1 MKLKV
6 CLTAAALCA
15 FALTAVAQHDHAAH
29 SGQKPATAPAMDP
42 AMMDAMMKAGIP
54 GDPHKK
60 LDGMVGSW
68 DTKITM
74 WMMPGADPMTS
85 TGTSTNQW
93 IMGGRYLEQRFKGDF
108 MGMPFEGMGYTG
120 YDNVKKRYWGTWMDN
135 MSTSMMTS
143 TGTASADGKVWDFD
157 GSMSDPMTGGET
169 AVKEKVTITDADHH
183 LMEMWAPGPDGKM
196 FKNME
201 IAYSRKK

>member
-6 CLTAAALCA
+6 CLTGALLCVFA
-15 FALTAVAQHDHAAH
+15 FTAVAQHDH
-29 SGQKPATAPAMDP
+29 STQSLPVPVPAPAMDP
-42 AMMDAMMKAGIP
+42 ATMEAMMKAGIP

-74 WMMPGADPMTS
+74 WMMPGLPPMGS

-93 IMGGRYLEQRFKGDF
+93 VMGGRYLEQRFKGDF
-108 MGMPFEGMGYTG
+108 MGQSFEGLGYTG
-120 YDNVKKRYWGTWMDN
+120 YDNVKKQYWGTWMDN

-143 TGTASADGKVWDFD
+143 TGTVSADGKTWEFD
-157 GSMSDPMTGGET
+157 GVMSDPMTGKDCN
-169 AVKEKVTITDADHH
+169 VKEKVTVIDADHH
-183 LMEMWAPGPDGKM
+183 TMEMWAPAPDGKM

-201 IAYSRKK
+201 IAYTRRK